1 MKKFESGQKVWVKT
15 MDQALVWINE
25 LSVWRMTYSDFLR
38 EMTVDEFGNKRST
51 HERLLKAESSI
62 WRMIRQQTLST
73 NGYLII
79 AK

>member
-62 WRMIRQQTLST
+62 WRMIGQQTLST